1 MATGYQAGDHAARLR
16 AFGLDE
22 EDVAAWQDSGLPG
35 EALDGW
41 LTDRVAR
48 RPSGSRAWRVY
59 GAEDVH
65 DFARRAILAALDL
78 HPGDRLLEIGCG
90 GGLLLRDATSTG
102 AQAAGLDHSDD
113 MVRLARHTAPGAD
126 VVLAAAEDLPFAD
139 GVITSAAMSVVFLF
153 LDDPVVV
160 LRECRRVLGVWPSL
174 PAGRN
179 CVELR
184 RRRSRSRVWAT
195 STPITNSGRL
205 PSARACAMSRYTTT
219 TVGSCSRHAR
229 RDGPNRKTADGELA
243 RPNSDGPREAYIGG
257 GAACVVPA
265 RQLDAQLETSRNPR
279 SGLVRSG

>member
-1 MATGYQAGDHAARLR
+1 MATGYQAGGHAARLR

-35 EALDGW
+35 EAFDGW

-65 DFARRAILAALDL
+65 DFARRTILAALDL

-90 GGLLLRDATSTG
+90 GGLLLRDATRTG
-102 AQAAGLDHSDD
+102 VQAAGLDHSDD

-139 GVITSAAMSVVFLF
+139 GVISSVAMSVVFLF

-160 LRECRRVLGVWPSL
+160 LRECHRVLCDG
-174 PAGRN
+174 GRLA
-179 CVELR
+179 VFTSGPELR
-184 RRRSRSRVWAT
+184 GTQAAPEPVASLGHFYADHELGT
-195 STPITNSGRL
+195 L
-205 PSARACAMSRYTTT
+205 AQRAGLRDVAVHNDNGGQLLTA
-219 TVGSCSRHAR
+219 HA
-229 RDGPNRKTADGELA
+229 
-243 RPNSDGPREAYIGG
+243 
-257 GAACVVPA
+257 
-265 RQLDAQLETSRNPR
+265 
-279 SGLVRSG
+279 